1 MADTVTKKQRSKNMA
16 LIRSRGN
23 RSTEMAL
30 ISLLRKNKING
41 WRRYNNLIVGR
52 PDFVFSKKKLAVF
65 VDGCFWHG
73 CVRCNLSPKSNRPYW
88 NKKIANN
95 KNRDI
100 SVKKDLTK
108 NGWKVVRIWEHEIK
122 NKSGKVLLKI
132 QSILNTKKDP
142 IRVLFV
148 CSRKLL
154 SEHASWSPD
163 WWRYTS

>member
-132 QSILNTKKDP
+132 QSILNTKKTP
-142 IRVLFV
+142 
-148 CSRKLL
+148 
-154 SEHASWSPD
+154 
-163 WWRYTS
+163 

>member
-1 MADTVTKKQRSKNMA
+1 
-16 LIRSRGN
+16 
-23 RSTEMAL
+23 MAL

-132 QSILNTKKDP
+132 QSILNTKKTP
-142 IRVLFV
+142 
-148 CSRKLL
+148 
-154 SEHASWSPD
+154 
-163 WWRYTS
+163 